1 MLGRLNVA
9 KRLARQ
15 NSPTGNGER
24 YIECFVEML
33 KTRHEESEQVLPT
46 ARQMGQEALV
56 CAVFQRLFLSFFPA
70 CQQSDTP
77 GSVFGGRV
85 SQQDQSPDFPAV
97 PHLLVEMVKALRVR
111 GLNMEGVYRVPG
123 RASRIQAIIQLAN
136 SNVSELC
143 DRLVCDEEA
152 FDGRTISSAIKR
164 YLGTLPVSLLNAHMF
179 ASFVA
184 SRTNETGTKRCGRSL
199 RTPAGLARALWQVR
213 TGLVKAFGCPGNA
226 TAEDRERG
234 WRMATLDYMMRH
246 LREVV
251 ALQAINRMSPRALA
265 LCLAPS
271 LFGSTDDAETNSQVL
286 KLLIEHWPWLSLSL
300 HRDSQPVSAEGLTE
314 PVADACLY
322 ACRYQRHCFL
332 RSLCL
337 PPTLPLSPPSSPP
350 PPHSVDG
357 VFASACT

>member
-1 MLGRLNVA
+1 M
-9 KRLARQ
+9 
-15 NSPTGNGER
+15 S
-24 YIECFVEML
+24 
-33 KTRHEESEQVLPT
+33 S
-46 ARQMGQEALV
+46 
-56 CAVFQRLFLSFFPA
+56 SFIV
-70 CQQSDTP
+70 Q
-77 GSVFGGRV
+77 G
-85 SQQDQSPDFPAV
+85 V
-97 PHLLVEMVKALRVR
+97 PRLLVEMVKALRVR

-136 SNVSELC
+136 S
-143 DRLVCDEEA
+143 
-152 FDGRTISSAIKR
+152 
-164 YLGTLPVSLLNAHMF
+164 
-179 ASFVA
+179 
-184 SRTNETGTKRCGRSL
+184 
-199 RTPAGLARALWQVR
+199 
-213 TGLVKAFGCPGNA
+213 AFGCPDNA
-226 TAEDRERG
+226 VAEDRERG

-286 KLLIEHWPWLSLSL
+286 ELLIEHWPWLSLSL

-337 PPTLPLSPPSSPP
+337 PPTLPLSPPSSSPPPPPP

-357 VFASACT
+357 VFASECT

>member
-1 MLGRLNVA
+1 MDYDAYVYRPG
-9 KRLARQ
+9 
-15 NSPTGNGER
+15 
-24 YIECFVEML
+24 
-33 KTRHEESEQVLPT
+33 
-46 ARQMGQEALV
+46 
-56 CAVFQRLFLSFFPA
+56 A

-85 SQQDQSPDFPAV
+85 SQQDQSPDFP
-97 PHLLVEMVKALRVR
+97 
-111 GLNMEGVYRVPG
+111 
-123 RASRIQAIIQLAN
+123 
-136 SNVSELC
+136 NVSELC
-143 DRLVCDEEA
+143 DRLVWDEEA
-152 FDGRTISSAIKR
+152 FDGLAFLSAIKR
-164 YLGTLPVSLLNAHMF
+164 YLDALHVSLLNAHMF

-184 SRTNETGTKRCGRSL
+184 STVNETGTKRCGRPL

-251 ALQAINRMSPRALA
+251 ALQAINSMSPRALS

-286 KLLIEHWPWLSLSL
+286 ELLIEHWPWLSQCL
-300 HRDSQPVSAEGLTE
+300 HRCSQPVSVEGLGE

-322 ACRYQRHCFL
+322 ACRPN
-332 RSLCL
+332 SLHSDIEFCKYICL
-337 PPTLPLSPPSSPP
+337 
-350 PPHSVDG
+350 
-357 VFASACT
+357 FAYCELI